1 LETEI
6 QEAIEFYGSVLLAA
20 HSSTHRLTILEI
32 LGSSKRSEMI
42 IWTASG
48 NLDGASAGFDDFRDS
63 IQDFEDDDDEE
74 EEEEGDKEPVDPLEE
89 QEQEEEEE
97 EEEEE
102 QEGAKIDLLERLKSN
117 SSEQEIPTSLRDL
130 NASNSK
136 KIEGESVE
144 VALTPPTA
152 SVVRQE
158 EAVVPSA
165 SLIQTK
171 AAPPKVDEFV
181 PSQPPLAETPTSTA
195 KEAVPPH
202 VVASTKLPSTALS
215 TAASVLSS
223 IPPIPAPSPMLL
235 SSSTETAGSGD
246 SSVKNR
252 ASMFAFMPRKNPA
265 YAEPV
270 EGSFFSLSLCVYL
283 SLDHHRSCLLF
294 E

>member
-1 LETEI
+1 
-6 QEAIEFYGSVLLAA
+6 
-20 HSSTHRLTILEI
+20 
-32 LGSSKRSEMI
+32 MI

-63 IQDFEDDDDEE
+63 IQDFEDDDE
-74 EEEEGDKEPVDPLEE
+74 EEEEGDKEPVDALEE

-97 EEEEE
+97 EEEE
-102 QEGAKIDLLERLKSN
+102 QEGEKVDLLESLKSN

-195 KEAVPPH
+195 KEAVPPQ
-202 VVASTKLPSTALS
+202 VAKLPSSAIS
-215 TAASVLSS
+215 TPASALSS

-235 SSSTETAGSGD
+235 SSSTETSGSGD

-270 EGSFFSLSLCVYL
+270 EGSFFSLPLCVSL
-283 SLDHHRSCLLF
+283 S
-294 E
+294 